1 MTTSNALKHQ
11 LTPGMLLCQ
20 QSNAEEIQTH
30 KPISWFQ
37 SPQSLFFF
45 FFYRSH
51 EETFNHNLLKSNL
64 FISCTA
70 LFVYSVIYY
79 PSEKQFIEENA
90 FVIKTVWVF
99 FWTGIQLWIHGTIM
113 AA

>member
-1 MTTSNALKHQ
+1 MLKKF
-11 LTPGMLLCQ
+11 
-20 QSNAEEIQTH
+20 
-30 KPISWFQ
+30 KPISQ
-37 SPQSLFFF
+37 SADFKVLNLCFSF

-99 FWTGIQLWIHGTIM
+99 F
-113 AA
+113 